1 MYLNG
6 NHHCRYILRTLIQ
19 KVKAIAKEYQIRIE
33 GHLGSQWADWFDG
46 FSITLEA
53 DGKTLLSGPVP
64 DQPALYGLLRKVR
77 DLGLPL
83 VSVNQVYLTK
93 GENIMAVN
101 TYRTTAKVVGSLY
114 ILGFVVGIA
123 GSVLGTPGQLDTV
136 SARSMMIAIGALLW
150 VIAAAGDTAHGVM
163 MFPILKQNNERIALG
178 YFGARVVEAAV
189 IAISALFILLQIPL
203 GVEFLKA
210 SASEIPYLQFLS
222 VLFIQS
228 QAYSYQ
234 IGMVALGMA
243 GLTLCY
249 GFYRAK
255 LVPQLFVVW
264 GFIGYVSFLLGSMF
278 EVLGFNLQLLH
289 TLPGGLWEISI
300 GVWLIAKGF
309 NSAAFA
315 SESAK

>member
-1 MYLNG
+1 L
-6 NHHCRYILRTLIQ
+6 
-19 KVKAIAKEYQIRIE
+19 
-33 GHLGSQWADWFDG
+33 D
-46 FSITLEA
+46 
-53 DGKTLLSGPVP
+53 
-64 DQPALYGLLRKVR
+64 
-77 DLGLPL
+77 
-83 VSVNQVYLTK
+83 TK
-93 GENIMAVN
+93 VN
-101 TYRTTAKVVGSLY
+101 TYRTTAKVVGALY

-136 SARSMMIAIGALLW
+136 SARSLMIALGALLW
-150 VIAAAGDTAHGVM
+150 VLAAAGDAAHGVM
-163 MFPILKQNNERIALG
+163 MFPILKQNNERVALG

-210 SASEIPYLQFLS
+210 GASDSSYLQTLS
-222 VLFIQS
+222 ALFTQS
-228 QAYSYQ
+228 QAYTYQ

-255 LVPQLFVVW
+255 LVPQLFVIW
-264 GFIGYVSFLLGSMF
+264 GFIGYVSFLIGSML

-289 TLPGGLWEISI
+289 TIPGGLWEMSI

-309 NSAAFA
+309 NSAAFT
-315 SESAK
+315 SETAKDNVK